1 METLSGVRFTI
12 DQSLSV
18 MFSLSARFR
27 KSRTPGAHGSV
38 FYSIRE
44 GKTDRCITGSLTG
57 ADENIIS
64 EAKEQIAFDL
74 MTIYCV
80 IENLKK
86 RNLEISLEQIVAKAT
101 DAISGHNPYKK
112 RIDSYNGRYPVCDD
126 VAKISKFFSD
136 FFEREKETGYKFRH
150 INTAGFHIFIDSGIY
165 IRRKSIF

>member
-57 ADENIIS
+57 A
-64 EAKEQIAFDL
+64 
-74 MTIYCV
+74 V
-80 IENLKK
+80 ENLKK

-101 DAISGHNPYKK
+101 EAISGHNPYKK

-136 FFEREKETGYKFRH
+136 FFEREKKPATSFD
-150 INTAGFHIFIDSGIY
+150 ISTLQGFISSLIQRLHERQRYYVTRTNRPIC
-165 IRRKSIF
+165 IRI